1 MDRSYYPGA
10 SAHTEPRRDSVNSSA
25 TYFSSSAAS
34 PQKSLKAS
42 HVQHTSPKSTLSQHA
57 SANHKPPPA
66 RVHFDLHMSAH
77 RDSCPDTKS
86 TSMTESGLWTLPGFD
101 DEETKSEATSSQPQ
115 HQPENRWARMLQSAA
130 SSNRQRHRARL
141 EREGWAFIGGRYSD
155 DMHALSDESGESV
168 DEEFDVVVLPRECVG
183 C

>member
-1 MDRSYYPGA
+1 MDRSYHPGA
-10 SAHTEPRRDSVNSSA
+10 SAHTKPRRHSANSSA
-25 TYFSSSAAS
+25 TYFSSPGAS
-34 PQKSLKAS
+34 PQQPLKAS
-42 HVQHTSPKSTLSQHA
+42 HIQPTSPKSTMSQQA
-57 SANHKPPPA
+57 SANHKSLPT
-66 RVHFDLHMSAH
+66 RVHFDLHMSIH
-77 RDSCPDTKS
+77 QDKCIDTNS

-101 DEETKSEATSSQPQ
+101 DEETESEPTSGQSK

-155 DMHALSDESGESV
+155 DMQALSDESGESV